1 MSIPLLASLNDH
13 DASGKALQSG
23 ENACSGPE
31 WTAFGKES
39 KIKFDQNVLEM
50 VFPNAG

>member
-1 MSIPLLASLNDH
+1 MTMTHLERPC
-13 DASGKALQSG
+13 SG
-23 ENACSGPE
+23 ENACGGPE